1 MDTTDIK
8 ILEILQTDG
17 RISMKEL
24 GQLVALSPPAV
35 SERVK
40 RLEESGIIQGY
51 AAVVDPKLLG
61 KRVFAII
68 NVQMMVNQ
76 HKAFLQL
83 VKNDPAIVE
92 CHHLTGEDCM
102 TIKVLLSDTIE
113 LEKLLDRIQQLGNT
127 RTTIVLSS
135 PLERKPILP

>member
-1 MDTTDIK
+1 MDSTDIK

-24 GQLVALSPPAV
+24 GNLVAVSPPAV

-40 RLEESGIIQGY
+40 RLEESGIIRGY

-83 VKNDPAIVE
+83 VNKDPAIVE

-113 LEKLLDRIQQLGNT
+113 LEKLLDRIQLLGNT